1 MGGVTEA
8 VLEGAVR
15 RGSFEVTGGPLAVVP
30 SCCCPL
36 RGDTLAGPHV
46 GLLVESVFQKAGE
59 GLGLLHGCFAFKM
72 I

>member
-15 RGSFEVTGGPLAVVP
+15 RGSFEVTGALAVVP
-30 SCCCPL
+30 SCRCPL
-36 RGDTLAGPHV
+36 RGDTLAGPHI
-46 GLLVESVFQKAGE
+46 GLLVESIFQKAAQ